1 MTAFGRL
8 ELRVSS
14 SLNFDAMIVLLCASS
29 SLVAPKVKRGEV
41 IGWQMI
47 DALEKEERKSFQC
60 AMSSCVLIPINSPQR
75 PFRAAADL
83 EFRLI
88 KKNY

>member
-47 DALEKEERKSFQC
+47 DALEKEERNEERNVSMRDVVVCLNPHKF
-60 AMSSCVLIPINSPQR
+60 SSETFPCSC
-75 PFRAAADL
+75 
-83 EFRLI
+83 
-88 KKNY
+88 